1 MPLTLLRISI
11 ALATLAWPAMA
22 NSTPGFINNLSED
35 EPEDMLELLSVQA
48 ISATGVVLTFSA
60 DIIPPGGDPA
70 EMIFR
75 IEDGSGATLRITRID
90 IIGSTVTFSTDTQVR
105 KKVYRVHVSDSLQGR
120 SPLTGNIILLNG
132 QKSLM
137 FFSGHSTGRVS
148 PLPQEPVTTV
158 ALPSTDSTPNLSKTG
173 AGIALIFV
181 AAGGVMG
188 WRKTRT

>member
-22 NSTPGFINNLSED
+22 NSTPGLVNNLSAD

-60 DIIPPGGDPA
+60 EIIPPGGGPA

-90 IIGSTVTFSTDTQVR
+90 IIGATVTLSTDTQVR

-120 SPLTGNIILLNG
+120 SPLTGNTT
-132 QKSLM
+132 LM
-137 FFSGHSTGRVS
+137 LFSGHFTGRVS
-148 PLPQEPVTTV
+148 PLPQKPITIV
-158 ALPSTDSTPNLSKTG
+158 ALPPTDSTPNLSKTG

-181 AAGGVMG
+181 AAGGIMG
-188 WRKTRT
+188 WRKTRK